1 MSEDNNAPTPEQ
13 AELKTPKK
21 SKKYKIS
28 NDKNEEYEIN
38 LDIKDKLLN
47 FTSKPS
53 STPTKL
59 FSSKCSYEDLIK
71 NPYLGC
77 FENLEDITEEISD
90 IIQNKNC
97 SLSNES
103 NKLTLTL
110 HTPNKKLKDI
120 VIDLTE
126 EERTVNQKIDDILAL
141 FNELKEKNSLGS
153 DENSNQKIQS
163 LENDMN
169 DIKNEIG
176 NLNEKISTLEEN
188 YDNLKKDVDE
198 ILNNLKNQ
206 SKNNNNNNNQNESE
220 NNNENKNNEN
230 KNNENNNNNEKN
242 SEDEKNSG
250 QKTIS
255 DFSINKTIMNHQD
268 KVMSIKVLRDGRLI
282 SSSYD
287 KLINIYDEKSYK
299 LVLSIKEHTGWVFYV
314 EEIDYRIIASC
325 SNDYKIKIYK
335 LLPDN
340 KYNLMQTLAEH
351 SYGVYKIIKLSNHQL
366 ASCSHDGY
374 IKIWQKSGSK
384 YNVISDMKIYNT
396 SVNNIIQTK
405 INEIVSLDSE
415 HSGTIRFWN
424 IVTKLEISSFKTGNG
439 NMLYNAGNYGYR
451 PNNNFLLI
459 NNDIL
464 LLAQKK
470 HIHVID
476 VNKRCV
482 VNKINLN
489 GETNF
494 CINKFDENSFLVGN
508 NEGIFQY
515 EFNGKENSIK
525 EIGKKLGLHSDVI
538 WDIQKNKK
546 GNVLTCSLDGLIHIL
561 E

>member
-1 MSEDNNAPTPEQ
+1 MDDNNAPTPETQ
-13 AELKTPKK
+13 PEIKTPKK
-21 SKKYKIS
+21 SKQYKLS
-28 NDKNEEYEIN
+28 NDKNEEYEIK

-59 FSSKCSYEDLIK
+59 FTSKCSYEDLIK

-90 IIQNKNC
+90 IIENKNC
-97 SLSNES
+97 SLSNDS

-126 EERTVNQKIDDILAL
+126 EERTVNQKIDDILIL
-141 FNELKEKNSLGS
+141 FNELKEKSSLGNTG
-153 DENSNQKIQS
+153 DSNPKIQT

-188 YDNLKKDVDE
+188 YDNLKKEVDE
-198 ILNNLKNQ
+198 ILNNFKHQNV
-206 SKNNNNNNNQNESE
+206 SNNNNNNKESA
-220 NNNENKNNEN
+220 NNK
-230 KNNENNNNNEKN
+230 ENNNNNDSNNKKEPEKNPENEKN
-242 SEDEKNSG
+242 SEHKN
-250 QKTIS
+250 IS
-255 DFSINKTIMNHQD
+255 DFSIKNTIMNHQD

-439 NMLYNAGNYGYR
+439 NMLYNVGNYGYR

-489 GETNF
+489 GDTNF
-494 CINKFDENSFLVGN
+494 CINKFDENNFLIGN
-508 NEGIFQY
+508 NDGIFQY
-515 EFNGKENSIK
+515 EFDGKDNSIK

-538 WDIQKNKK
+538 WDIRKNKK
-546 GNVLTCSLDGLIHIL
+546 GNVLTCSLDCLIHIL
-561 E
+561 

>member
-1 MSEDNNAPTPEQ
+1 MDDNNAPTPETQ
-13 AELKTPKK
+13 PEIKTPKK
-21 SKKYKIS
+21 SKQYKLS
-28 NDKNEEYEIN
+28 NDKNEEYEIK

-59 FSSKCSYEDLIK
+59 FTSKCSYEDLIK

-90 IIQNKNC
+90 IIENKNC
-97 SLSNES
+97 SLSNDS

-126 EERTVNQKIDDILAL
+126 EERTVNQKIDDILIL
-141 FNELKEKNSLGS
+141 FNELKEKNSLGNTG
-153 DENSNQKIQS
+153 DSNPKIQT

-188 YDNLKKDVDE
+188 YDNLKKEVDE
-198 ILNNLKNQ
+198 ILNNFKHQNV
-206 SKNNNNNNNQNESE
+206 SNNNNNNKESA
-220 NNNENKNNEN
+220 NNK
-230 KNNENNNNNEKN
+230 ENNNNNDSNNKKEPEKNPENEKN
-242 SEDEKNSG
+242 SEHKN
-250 QKTIS
+250 IS
-255 DFSINKTIMNHQD
+255 DFSIKNTIMNHQD

-439 NMLYNAGNYGYR
+439 NMLYNVGNYGYR

-489 GETNF
+489 GDTNF
-494 CINKFDENSFLVGN
+494 CINKFDENNFLIGN
-508 NEGIFQY
+508 NDGIFQY
-515 EFNGKENSIK
+515 EFDGKDNSIK

>member
-1 MSEDNNAPTPEQ
+1 MEEDNAPTPEAQ
-13 AELKTPKK
+13 TETKTPKK
-21 SKKYKIS
+21 LKEYKIS
-28 NDKNEEYEIN
+28 DDKNEEFEIKLN
-38 LDIKDKLLN
+38 IKDKFLN

-53 STPTKL
+53 SSPTKL
-59 FSSKCSYEDLIK
+59 FSSKRSYEDLIK

-77 FENLEDITEEISD
+77 FENLEDITDEISD
-90 IIQNKNC
+90 IIENKNC
-97 SLSNES
+97 SLTNDS

-126 EERTVNQKIDDILAL
+126 EERTVNQKIDDILIL
-141 FNELKEKNSLGS
+141 FNELKEKNSLGGS
-153 DENSNQKIQS
+153 EESNQKIKT
-163 LENDMN
+163 LENDLN
-169 DIKNEIG
+169 DVKSEIE
-176 NLNEKISTLEEN
+176 NLNDKISTLEEN

-198 ILNNLKNQ
+198 IMNSIKNKTF
-206 SKNNNNNNNQNESE
+206 SVSNEKNSNNNKEESSA
-220 NNNENKNNEN
+220 ENKNNSESKEKEKEKEDTNNNTEN
-230 KNNENNNNNEKN
+230 KN
-242 SEDEKNSG
+242 S
-250 QKTIS
+250 IS

-268 KVMSIKVLRDGRLI
+268 KVMSIKLLRDGRLI

-287 KLINIYDEKSYK
+287 KLINIYDEKTYK
-299 LVLSIKEHTGWVFYV
+299 LVLTIKEHTGWVFYV

-340 KYNLMQTLAEH
+340 KYTLMQTLAEH

-439 NMLYNAGNYGYR
+439 NMLYNVGNYGYR

-476 VNKRCV
+476 VNKRSV
-482 VNKINLN
+482 VNKIVLN
-489 GETNF
+489 CDTNF
-494 CINKFDENSFLVGN
+494 CINKFDENIFMIGN
-508 NEGIFQY
+508 NEGLFQY
-515 EFNGKENSIK
+515 EFDGKDNSAK

>member
-1 MSEDNNAPTPEQ
+1 MDDNNAPTPETQ
-13 AELKTPKK
+13 PEIKTPKK
-21 SKKYKIS
+21 SKQYKLS
-28 NDKNEEYEIN
+28 NDKNEEYEIK

-59 FSSKCSYEDLIK
+59 FTSKCSYEDLIK

-90 IIQNKNC
+90 IIENKNC
-97 SLSNES
+97 SLSNDS

-126 EERTVNQKIDDILAL
+126 EERTVNQKIDDILIL
-141 FNELKEKNSLGS
+141 FNELKEKSSLGNTG
-153 DENSNQKIQS
+153 DSNPKIQT

-188 YDNLKKDVDE
+188 YDNLKKEVDE
-198 ILNNLKNQ
+198 ILNNFKHQNV
-206 SKNNNNNNNQNESE
+206 SNNSNNNKESANNKE
-220 NNNENKNNEN
+220 NNNDSNNKKEPE
-230 KNNENNNNNEKN
+230 KNPENEKN
-242 SEDEKNSG
+242 SEHKN
-250 QKTIS
+250 IS
-255 DFSINKTIMNHQD
+255 DFSIKNTIMNHQD

-439 NMLYNAGNYGYR
+439 NMLYNVGNYGYR

-489 GETNF
+489 GDTNF
-494 CINKFDENSFLVGN
+494 CINKFDENNFLIGN
-508 NEGIFQY
+508 NDGIFQY
-515 EFNGKENSIK
+515 EFDGKDNSIK

>member
-1 MSEDNNAPTPEQ
+1 MDDNNAPTPETQ
-13 AELKTPKK
+13 PEIKTPKK
-21 SKKYKIS
+21 SKQYKLS
-28 NDKNEEYEIN
+28 NDKNEEYEIK

-59 FSSKCSYEDLIK
+59 FTSKCSYEDLIK

-90 IIQNKNC
+90 IIENKNC
-97 SLSNES
+97 SLSNDS

-126 EERTVNQKIDDILAL
+126 EERTVNQKIDDILIL
-141 FNELKEKNSLGS
+141 FNELKEKSSLGNTG
-153 DENSNQKIQS
+153 DSNPKIQT

-188 YDNLKKDVDE
+188 YDNLKKEVDE
-198 ILNNLKNQ
+198 ILNNFKHQNV
-206 SKNNNNNNNQNESE
+206 SNNSNNNKESANNKE
-220 NNNENKNNEN
+220 NNNDSNNKKEPE
-230 KNNENNNNNEKN
+230 KNQENEKN
-242 SEDEKNSG
+242 SEHKN
-250 QKTIS
+250 IS
-255 DFSINKTIMNHQD
+255 DFSIKNTIMNHQD

-439 NMLYNAGNYGYR
+439 NMLYNVGNYGYR

-489 GETNF
+489 GDTNF
-494 CINKFDENSFLVGN
+494 CINKFDENNFLIGN
-508 NEGIFQY
+508 NDGIFQY
-515 EFNGKENSIK
+515 EFDGKDNSIK

>member
-21 SKKYKIS
+21 SKQYKLS
-28 NDKNEEYEIN
+28 NDKNEEYEIK

-59 FSSKCSYEDLIK
+59 FTSKCSYEDLIK

-90 IIQNKNC
+90 IIENKNC
-97 SLSNES
+97 SLSNDS

-126 EERTVNQKIDDILAL
+126 EERTVNQKIDDILIL
-141 FNELKEKNSLGS
+141 FNELKEKSSLGNTG
-153 DENSNQKIQS
+153 DSNPKIQT

-188 YDNLKKDVDE
+188 YDNLKKEVDE
-198 ILNNLKNQ
+198 ILNNFKHQNV
-206 SKNNNNNNNQNESE
+206 SNNSNNNKESANNKE
-220 NNNENKNNEN
+220 NNNDSNNKKEPE
-230 KNNENNNNNEKN
+230 KNPENEKN
-242 SEDEKNSG
+242 SEHKN
-250 QKTIS
+250 IS
-255 DFSINKTIMNHQD
+255 DFSIKNTIMNHQD

-439 NMLYNAGNYGYR
+439 NMLYNVGNYGYR

-489 GETNF
+489 GDTNF
-494 CINKFDENSFLVGN
+494 CINKFDENNFLIGN
-508 NEGIFQY
+508 NDGIFQY
-515 EFNGKENSIK
+515 EFDGKDNSIK

>member
-1 MSEDNNAPTPEQ
+1 MDDNNAPTPETQ
-13 AELKTPKK
+13 PEIKTPKK
-21 SKKYKIS
+21 SKQYKLS
-28 NDKNEEYEIN
+28 NDKNEEYEIK

-59 FSSKCSYEDLIK
+59 FTSKCSYEDLIK

-90 IIQNKNC
+90 IIENKNC
-97 SLSNES
+97 SLSNDS

-126 EERTVNQKIDDILAL
+126 EERTVNQKIDDILIL
-141 FNELKEKNSLGS
+141 FNELKEKSSLGNTG
-153 DENSNQKIQS
+153 DSNPKIQT

-188 YDNLKKDVDE
+188 YDNLKKEVDE
-198 ILNNLKNQ
+198 ILNNFKHQNV
-206 SKNNNNNNNQNESE
+206 SNNNNNNKESANNKE
-220 NNNENKNNEN
+220 NNNDSNNKKEPE
-230 KNNENNNNNEKN
+230 KNPENEKN
-242 SEDEKNSG
+242 SEHKN
-250 QKTIS
+250 IS
-255 DFSINKTIMNHQD
+255 DFSIKNTIMNHQD

-439 NMLYNAGNYGYR
+439 NMLYNVGNYGYR

-489 GETNF
+489 GDTNF
-494 CINKFDENSFLVGN
+494 CINKFDENNFLIGN
-508 NEGIFQY
+508 NDGIFQY
-515 EFNGKENSIK
+515 EFDGKDNSIK

>member
-1 MSEDNNAPTPEQ
+1 MDDNNAPTPETQ
-13 AELKTPKK
+13 PEIKTPKK
-21 SKKYKIS
+21 SKQYKLS
-28 NDKNEEYEIN
+28 NDKNEEYEIK

-59 FSSKCSYEDLIK
+59 FTSKCSYEDLIK

-90 IIQNKNC
+90 IIENKNC
-97 SLSNES
+97 SLSNDS

-126 EERTVNQKIDDILAL
+126 EERTVNQKIDDILIL
-141 FNELKEKNSLGS
+141 FNELKEKSSLGNTG
-153 DENSNQKIQS
+153 DSNPKIQT

-188 YDNLKKDVDE
+188 YDNLKKEVDE
-198 ILNNLKNQ
+198 ILNNFKHQNV
-206 SKNNNNNNNQNESE
+206 SNNNNNNKESA
-220 NNNENKNNEN
+220 NNK
-230 KNNENNNNNEKN
+230 ENNNNNDSNNKKEPEKNQENEKN
-242 SEDEKNSG
+242 SEHKN
-250 QKTIS
+250 IS
-255 DFSINKTIMNHQD
+255 DFSIKNTIMNHQD

-439 NMLYNAGNYGYR
+439 NMLYNVGNYGYR

-489 GETNF
+489 GDTNF
-494 CINKFDENSFLVGN
+494 CINKFDENNFLIGN
-508 NEGIFQY
+508 NDGIFQY
-515 EFNGKENSIK
+515 EFDGKDNSIK

>member
-1 MSEDNNAPTPEQ
+1 MDDNNAPTPETQ
-13 AELKTPKK
+13 PEIKTPKK
-21 SKKYKIS
+21 SKQYKLS
-28 NDKNEEYEIN
+28 NDKNEEYEIK

-59 FSSKCSYEDLIK
+59 FTSKCSYEDLIK

-90 IIQNKNC
+90 IIENKNC
-97 SLSNES
+97 SLSNDS

-126 EERTVNQKIDDILAL
+126 EERTVNQKIDDILIL
-141 FNELKEKNSLGS
+141 FNELKEKSSLGNTG
-153 DENSNQKIQS
+153 DSNPKIQT

-176 NLNEKISTLEEN
+176 NLNYKISTLEEN
-188 YDNLKKDVDE
+188 YDNLKKEVDE
-198 ILNNLKNQ
+198 ILNNFKHQNV
-206 SKNNNNNNNQNESE
+206 SNNNNNNKESA
-220 NNNENKNNEN
+220 NNK
-230 KNNENNNNNEKN
+230 ENNNNNDSNNKKEPEKNQENEKN
-242 SEDEKNSG
+242 SEHKN
-250 QKTIS
+250 IS
-255 DFSINKTIMNHQD
+255 DFSIKNTIMNHQD

-439 NMLYNAGNYGYR
+439 NMLYNVGNYGYR

-489 GETNF
+489 GDTNF
-494 CINKFDENSFLVGN
+494 CINKFDENNFLIGN
-508 NEGIFQY
+508 NDGIFQY
-515 EFNGKENSIK
+515 EFDGKDNSIK